1 MGKRTIRAGAAI
13 LVVLAGLFA
22 TVGEGSTG
30 SSGDSGNR
38 APNAQS
44 SSDSTAPG
52 DAKADDGAGK
62 EGADKAK
69 PISVGTQ
76 IKVSSGWDF
85 KVNSVNQNANEQLAQ
100 ANEFNTPEDGK
111 QFVLVNVTMIN
122 KSGKPDAP
130 LTNLKMS
137 LLPPSGVAIDSSWST
152 AGLGDACDT
161 TTQLQPDAEY
171 TCNAVFEAKPDEVG
185 NSLLLVE
192 PQFTLD
198 ENGAQRFF
206 ALA

>member
-1 MGKRTIRAGAAI
+1 MRVGAAI

-22 TVGEGSTG
+22 TIGEGSTG
-30 SSGDSGNR
+30 DSGDSGNR

-52 DAKADDGAGK
+52 DAKADAAGK

-69 PISVGTQ
+69 PIPIGTQ
-76 IKVSSGWDF
+76 IKVSSGWEF

-100 ANEFNTPEDGK
+100 ANEFNTPEDGN

-137 LLPPSGVAIDSSWST
+137 LLPSSGVAIDSSWST

-171 TCNAVFEAKPDEVG
+171 TCNAVFEAKPDEIG